1 MKRDVHI
8 GTLILHELTV
18 QRRSASW
25 LAEQLSCDRTNVYKI
40 FKKKDLDTQLLL
52 RISLVLDK
60 DFFSIYTT
68 ILKKNKAGADSPPHF
83 GTR

>member
-1 MKRDVHI
+1 MPEGTRMKNEVHI
-8 GTLILHELTV
+8 GNLILRELTA

-52 RISLVLDK
+52 RISCILGR

-68 ILKKNKAGADSPPHF
+68 LLHERG
-83 GTR
+83 

>member
-1 MKRDVHI
+1 MKNEVHI
-8 GTLILHELTV
+8 GNLILSELTA

-52 RISLVLDK
+52 RISRILGR

-68 ILKKNKAGADSPPHF
+68 LLHERG
-83 GTR
+83 

>member
-1 MKRDVHI
+1 MKNEVHI
-8 GTLILHELTV
+8 GYLILHELTA

-40 FKKKDLDTQLLL
+40 FKKKYLDTQLLL
-52 RISLVLDK
+52 RISRILGR

-68 ILKKNKAGADSPPHF
+68 LLHERG
-83 GTR
+83 

>member
-1 MKRDVHI
+1 MKNEVHI
-8 GTLILHELTV
+8 GNLILREHTA

-52 RISLVLDK
+52 RISRILGR

-68 ILKKNKAGADSPPHF
+68 LLHERG
-83 GTR
+83 

>member
-1 MKRDVHI
+1 MPEGTRMKNEVHI
-8 GTLILHELTV
+8 GNLILHELTA

-40 FKKKDLDTQLLL
+40 FKKKYLDTQLLL
-52 RISLVLDK
+52 RISRILGR

-68 ILKKNKAGADSPPHF
+68 LLHERG
-83 GTR
+83 

>member
-1 MKRDVHI
+1 MPEGTRMKNEVHI
-8 GTLILHELTV
+8 GNLILRELTA

-52 RISLVLDK
+52 RISRILGR

-68 ILKKNKAGADSPPHF
+68 LLHERG
-83 GTR
+83 